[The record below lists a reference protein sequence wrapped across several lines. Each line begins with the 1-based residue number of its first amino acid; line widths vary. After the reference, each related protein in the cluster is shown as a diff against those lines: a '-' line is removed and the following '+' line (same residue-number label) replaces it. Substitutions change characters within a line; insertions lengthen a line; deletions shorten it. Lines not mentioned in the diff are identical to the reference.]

1 MRRKNMAR
9 KKFISDEELIEMFD
23 HYLENKC
30 NSNIN
35 LFKLPQFGEHLR
47 TNGYSKVADTT
58 IRRNV
63 AFRGLLADLKA
74 KSNDE
79 DFQTIITYKT
89 LDVENFIR
97 TNRTPRAMKA
107 TLMELNRHYKRIVEV
122 ALQFKDEAD
131 NLREINKKLEL
142 KTEKAEND
150 EKERKELQD
159 EVVKLRSILKT
170 SVYPEIAK
178 ELLKEEG
185 LLKSDTKVITDEF
198 LASQIITADTE
209 IDFSKETISQSGSQS
224 KVVNIKNML
233 DNATKY

>member
-1 MRRKNMAR
+1 MAR
-9 KKFISDEELIEMFD
+9 KKLISDEELVEMFE
-23 HYLENKC
+23 HYLEEKC
-30 NSNIN
+30 NSNIK

-58 IRRNV
+58 IRRND
-63 AFRGLLADLKA
+63 AFRALLEDLKA
-74 KSNDE
+74 QSDDE

-89 LDVENFIR
+89 LDVENFMR

-107 TLMELNRHYKRIVEV
+107 ALMELNRHYKRIVKV
-122 ALQFKDEAD
+122 ALQFKDEAET
-131 NLREINKKLEL
+131 LREKNKKVEL
-142 KTEKAEND
+142 KIEKAENE
-150 EKERKELQD
+150 EKEMKELQD

-170 SVYPEIAK
+170 SVYPEIAN

-185 LLKSDTKVITDEF
+185 LLKSDTKVITDIF

-209 IDFSKETISQSGSQS
+209 IAFSKETISQSGSKS

>member
-1 MRRKNMAR
+1 
-9 KKFISDEELIEMFD
+9 
-23 HYLENKC
+23 
-30 NSNIN
+30 
-35 LFKLPQFGEHLR
+35 
-47 TNGYSKVADTT
+47 
-58 IRRNV
+58 
-63 AFRGLLADLKA
+63 
-74 KSNDE
+74 
-79 DFQTIITYKT
+79 
-89 LDVENFIR
+89 
-97 TNRTPRAMKA
+97 MKA

-131 NLREINKKLEL
+131 KLREINKKLEL

-150 EKERKELQD
+150 EKERKEHQD

>member
-1 MRRKNMAR
+1 MAR
-9 KKFISDEELIEMFD
+9 KKLISDEELVEMFE
-23 HYLENKC
+23 HYLEEKC
-30 NSNIN
+30 NSNIK

-58 IRRNV
+58 IRRND
-63 AFRGLLADLKA
+63 AFRALLEDLKA
-74 KSNDE
+74 QSDDE

-89 LDVENFIR
+89 LDVENFMR

-107 TLMELNRHYKRIVEV
+107 ALMELNQHYKRIVKV
-122 ALQFKDEAD
+122 ALQFKDEVET
-131 NLREINKKLEL
+131 LREKNKKVEL
-142 KTEKAEND
+142 KIEKAENE
-150 EKERKELQD
+150 EKEMKELQD

-170 SVYPEIAK
+170 SVYPEIAN

-185 LLKSDTKVITDEF
+185 LLKSDTKVITDKF

-209 IDFSKETISQSGSQS
+209 IAFSKETISQSGSKS

>member
-1 MRRKNMAR
+1 MAR
-9 KKFISDEELIEMFD
+9 KKLISDEELIEMFE
-23 HYLENKC
+23 HYLEEKC
-30 NSNIN
+30 NSNIK

-58 IRRNV
+58 IRRND
-63 AFRGLLADLKA
+63 AFRALLEDLKA
-74 KSNDE
+74 QSDDE

-89 LDVENFIR
+89 LDVENFMR

-107 TLMELNRHYKRIVEV
+107 ALMELNRHYKRIVKV
-122 ALQFKDEAD
+122 ALQFKDEAET
-131 NLREINKKLEL
+131 LRERNKKVEL
-142 KTEKAEND
+142 KIEKAENE
-150 EKERKELQD
+150 EKEEKEMKELQD

-170 SVYPEIAK
+170 SVYPEIAN
-178 ELLKEEG
+178 ELLREEG
-185 LLKSDTKVITDEF
+185 LLKSDTKVITDKF

-209 IDFSKETISQSGSQS
+209 IAFRKETISQSGSKS

>member
-1 MRRKNMAR
+1 MAR
-9 KKFISDEELIEMFD
+9 KKLISDEELVEMFE
-23 HYLENKC
+23 HYLEEKC
-30 NSNIN
+30 NSNIK

-58 IRRNV
+58 IRRND
-63 AFRGLLADLKA
+63 AFRALLEDLKA
-74 KSNDE
+74 QSDDE

-89 LDVENFIR
+89 LDVENFMR
-97 TNRTPRAMKA
+97 TNRTPRAMKSA
-107 TLMELNRHYKRIVEV
+107 LMELNRHYKRIVKV
-122 ALQFKDEAD
+122 ALQFKDEVET
-131 NLREINKKLEL
+131 LREKNKKVEL
-142 KTEKAEND
+142 KIEKAENE
-150 EKERKELQD
+150 EKEMKELQD

-170 SVYPEIAK
+170 SVYPEIAN

-185 LLKSDTKVITDEF
+185 LLKSDTKVITDKF

-209 IDFSKETISQSGSQS
+209 IAFSKETISQSGSKS

>member
-1 MRRKNMAR
+1 MAR
-9 KKFISDEELIEMFD
+9 KKLISDEELIEMFE
-23 HYLENKC
+23 HYLEEKC

-35 LFKLPQFGEHLR
+35 LFKIPQFGEHLR

-58 IRRNV
+58 IRRND

-74 KSNDE
+74 QSDDE

-89 LDVENFIR
+89 LDVENFMR
-97 TNRTPRAMKA
+97 TNRTSRAMKVA
-107 TLMELNRHYKRIVEV
+107 LMELNRHYKRIVEV

-131 NLREINKKLEL
+131 KLREINKKLEL

-150 EKERKELQD
+150 KKEMKELQD

-170 SVYPEIAK
+170 SVYPEIAN

-185 LLKSDTKVITDEF
+185 LLKSDTKVITDKF

-209 IDFSKETISQSGSQS
+209 IAFSKETISQSGSKS
-224 KVVNIKNML
+224 KIVNIKNML